1 MVTLSGAHSVGRS
14 HCSSFSIRLYS
25 FNTTTSQDLSLD
37 PNFANDLKTK
47 CPSLT
52 NNPNPTVPLD
62 FSSPNRLDT
71 NYYRNLQY
79 SHGLLTSDQTLMTS
93 PSTVGMVRNLARDGR
108 VWGDKFASA
117 IVCMGLIEVLTG
129 NDGEIRKNCRVV
141 NEVTYKN

>member
-1 MVTLSGAHSVGRS
+1 MVTLSRAHSVGRS
-14 HCSSFSIRLYS
+14 HCSSFSTRLYS
-25 FNTTTSQDLSLD
+25 FNATTSQDPSLD

-47 CPSLT
+47 CRSPT

-62 FSSPNRLDT
+62 FSSSNRLGT

-93 PSTVGMVRNLARDGR
+93 PSTIGMVRNLARDGR

-117 IVCMGLIEVLTG
+117 MVRMGLIEVLTG
-129 NDGEIRKNCRVV
+129 NAGEIRKNCRVV
-141 NEVTYKN
+141 N